1 MNAVRQAL
9 RPALSIFILL
19 SVVVGVAYPLL
30 ITGVSQLVFPDRANG
45 SLVSRNGQVIGS
57 RLIGQSFSA
66 PKYFW
71 SRPSA
76 TGPMPN
82 NGLASSGSNLG
93 SNNPAL
99 LDAVKGR
106 IDALRAVDPGN
117 TAPLPVDLV
126 TASGSGLDPDISLAA
141 ARYQAPRIARERG
154 LTVAAVQALIDRHA
168 EHPWLGMV
176 GEPRVN
182 VLALNLDFDSTA
194 APKSSTSSSTS
205 PAPAPIQ
212 PAR

>member
-1 MNAVRQAL
+1 MNAVQQAL
-9 RPALSIFILL
+9 RPALSIFVLL
-19 SVVVGVAYPLL
+19 SVITGVAYPLL
-30 ITGVSQLVFPDRANG
+30 VTGVSQLAFPDRANG
-45 SLVSRNGQVIGS
+45 SLVTLNGKVIGS
-57 RLIGQSFSA
+57 RLIGQSFTA

-76 TGPMPN
+76 TGPMAN

-99 LDAVKGR
+99 LEAVKGR
-106 IDALRAVDPGN
+106 IDALRAADPGN
-117 TAPLPVDLV
+117 TAPVPVDLV

-154 LTVAAVQALIDRHA
+154 VTVAAVQALIDRHA
-168 EHPWLGMV
+168 EHPWLGTV

-182 VLALNLDFDSTA
+182 VLALNLDLDA
-194 APKSSTSSSTS
+194 AALPT
-205 PAPAPIQ
+205 PAP